1 MKKFVLVPDSF
12 KGTMTSAQV
21 CASMEAGIRRV
32 LPQAQVVSLPVA
44 DGGEG
49 SAEAFLTALGGQRVV
64 RAGPGAGGPPQAGL
78 YCRPVPAASGLSMER
93 GKPSSPWA
101 EPWLRSPPWM

>member
-32 LPQAQVVSLPVA
+32 LPQAVRR
-44 DGGEG
+44 DGPWR
-49 SAEAFLTALGGQRVV
+49 AFMPCCPTTAR
-64 RAGPGAGGPPQAGL
+64 R
-78 YCRPVPAASGLSMER
+78 
-93 GKPSSPWA
+93 
-101 EPWLRSPPWM
+101 

>member
-49 SAEAFLTALGGQRVV
+49 SAEAFL
-64 RAGPGAGGPPQAGL
+64 
-78 YCRPVPAASGLSMER
+78 
-93 GKPSSPWA
+93 
-101 EPWLRSPPWM
+101 

>member
-64 RAGPGAGGPPQAGL
+64 RTVTGPADCCYRVLAIPLGSVWISKIIV
-78 YCRPVPAASGLSMER
+78 R
-93 GKPSSPWA
+93 
-101 EPWLRSPPWM
+101 